1 VNNYPYPPFL
11 PAATLHVIQVPEH
24 SCFINIRPGWDD
36 LKSYLTTTTGRRR
49 YKVYVCTMA
58 GRDYALEAW
67 RLLDPEGSL
76 IGSEEI
82 SQRLICV
89 KPGKIKREFHFFF
102 LLS

>member
-1 VNNYPYPPFL
+1 
-11 PAATLHVIQVPEH
+11 
-24 SCFINIRPGWDD
+24 
-36 LKSYLTTTTGRRR
+36 
-49 YKVYVCTMA
+49 MA

-89 KPGKIKREFHFFF
+89 KPGKIKREFHFFCF
-102 LLS
+102 REIAFFFRYGSMAPASASIDAHNPLLIK

>member
-1 VNNYPYPPFL
+1 
-11 PAATLHVIQVPEH
+11 
-24 SCFINIRPGWDD
+24 
-36 LKSYLTTTTGRRR
+36 
-49 YKVYVCTMA
+49 MA